1 MAGLFSNLVQRE
13 SLERFLRERLSE
25 PLHLNLLSLP
35 VALFGSTRSKVYFDL
50 CARPHHAYGLL
61 AAADRA
67 RGLGHER
74 VTVIEFGVGSGAGL
88 MNLCELGDRIGR
100 ETGIGF
106 DIVGFDTGSGM
117 PDALDYRDHP
127 EFYQPRGIALPAPE
141 RLRAALPKN
150 AELIIGPL
158 RATVSEFDP
167 RSPIGFA
174 SIDVNYYSCARDCL
188 TVFTR
193 APHKYQPV
201 VDLYL
206 DDIGAAGHNE
216 WCGELRAIREFSDA
230 HETRRIAR
238 TNFLR
243 EQRLF
248 KNASWI
254 SQFYSLYV
262 LDHPARSIAVGQ
274 VQAAAST
281 NPSLRL
287 AL

>member
-1 MAGLFSNLVQRE
+1 MAGLISNLVQRE
-13 SLERFLRERLSE
+13 SLERFLRDRLSE

-35 VALFGSTRSKVYFDL
+35 IALFGSTRSKIYFDL
-50 CARPHHAYGLL
+50 CARPQHAYGLL

-67 RGLGHER
+67 RALGYDR
-74 VTVIEFGVGSGAGL
+74 STVIEFGVGSGAGL
-88 MNLCELGDRIGR
+88 LNLCELGERVAS

-127 EFYQPRGIALPAPE
+127 EFYELRSLSLQAPE

-167 RSPIGFA
+167 RSPIGFV
-174 SIDVNYYSCARDCL
+174 SMDVNYYSCARDCL
-188 TVFTR
+188 NVFTR
-193 APHKYQPV
+193 AAHKYQPV
-201 VDLYL
+201 VDVYL
-206 DDIGAAGHNE
+206 DDIAAAGHNE
-216 WCGELRAIREFSDA
+216 WCGELRAVREFSDA

-262 LDHPARSIAVGQ
+262 LDHPARSSAF
-274 VQAAAST
+274 AAAQPT
-281 NPSLRL
+281 VANPSLRL